1 MDSRLVQAP
10 RIDLDILVRLNE
22 KEIRALEALVG
33 YGINP
38 FLKVFY
44 EQMGKVYL
52 QPHEAGLR
60 SLFDTISRDLNPILH
75 RVNSARKAFVLENPV
90 IRSREEHD
98 ALIAQIEEKAKQGA
112 HRDTRPDQTRG

>member
-1 MDSRLVQAP
+1 MKQPSKESIMDSRLIQAP
-10 RIDLDILVRLNE
+10 RIDLDVLVRLNE

-90 IRSREEHD
+90 IRSKQDHD
-98 ALIAQIEEKAKQGA
+98 ALIAQVEARAKQGG
-112 HRDTRPDQTRG
+112 QQ

>member
-1 MDSRLVQAP
+1 MDSRLIQAP
-10 RIDLDILVRLNE
+10 RIDLDVLVRLNE

-90 IRSREEHD
+90 IRSKEAHD
-98 ALIAQIEEKAKQGA
+98 ALIAQVEAKAKQG
-112 HRDTRPDQTRG
+112 GKSNG

>member
-1 MDSRLVQAP
+1 MDSRLIQAP
-10 RIDLDILVRLNE
+10 RIDLDVLVRLNE
-22 KEIRALEALVG
+22 KEIRAFEALVG

-60 SLFDTISRDLNPILH
+60 SLFDTISRDLRPILH
-75 RVNSARKAFVLENPV
+75 RLNSAKKAFVLENPV

-98 ALIAQIEEKAKQGA
+98 ALIAQIEEKAKQG
-112 HRDTRPDQTRG
+112 GSNG

>member
-1 MDSRLVQAP
+1 MNSRLVQAP
-10 RIDLDILVRLNE
+10 RIDLDVLVRLNE

-33 YGINP
+33 YGIDP

-60 SLFDTISRDLNPILH
+60 SLFETIKRDLNPILH
-75 RVNSARKAFVLENPV
+75 RLNSAKTAFALENPV
-90 IRSREEHD
+90 IRSRQHHD
-98 ALIAQIEEKAKQGA
+98 ALIAQVEAKAKQGCA
-112 HRDTRPDQTRG
+112 S

>member
-10 RIDLDILVRLNE
+10 RIDLDVLVRLNE

-60 SLFDTISRDLNPILH
+60 SLFDTISRDLKPILH

-90 IRSREEHD
+90 IRSKEDHD
-98 ALIAQIEEKAKQGA
+98 ALIAQVEAKAKQGGA
-112 HRDTRPDQTRG
+112 S